1 MLSALLKLAV
11 TSFLMQNMKI
21 PPLFKA
27 HKFSAPRGVPAA
39 RLRLALARPVY
50 VLTANYGGVNTLY

>member
-27 HKFSAPRGVPAA
+27 HKFSAPRGSAPPRSRSP
-39 RLRLALARPVY
+39 RLRINSKLWWC
-50 VLTANYGGVNTLY
+50 

>member
-1 MLSALLKLAV
+1 MFFSIWSISDMLSALLKLAV

-27 HKFSAPRGVPAA
+27 HKFSAPRGSAPPRSRSP
-39 RLRLALARPVY
+39 RLRINSKL
-50 VLTANYGGVNTLY
+50 